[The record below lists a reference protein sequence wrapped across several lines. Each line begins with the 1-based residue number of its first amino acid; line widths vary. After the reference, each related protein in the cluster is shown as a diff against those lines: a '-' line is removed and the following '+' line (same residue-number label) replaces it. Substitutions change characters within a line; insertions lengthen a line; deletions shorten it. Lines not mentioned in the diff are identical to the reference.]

1 MVRFLASLRA
11 QLKIAAVAVGIFAAL
26 AAPALAI
33 VERRRLAV

>member
-26 AAPALAI
+26 ATPALAI

>member
-11 QLKIAAVAVGIFAAL
+11 QLKIAV